1 MVTKTLR
8 YPVFFGRTVSAE
20 AKAVSYKTSCQIP
33 DWGNAFEFSK
43 IVSAGNQEVYK
54 KIDEGT
60 SVHTPSIIFDSGGV
74 NRQKNVF

>member
-54 KIDEGT
+54 KKNSSLAHEGWFE
-60 SVHTPSIIFDSGGV
+60 SINNHYMI
-74 NRQKNVF
+74 

>member
-54 KIDEGT
+54 KIDLAEQKKKK
-60 SVHTPSIIFDSGGV
+60 VYRKINKMV
-74 NRQKNVF
+74 NGY